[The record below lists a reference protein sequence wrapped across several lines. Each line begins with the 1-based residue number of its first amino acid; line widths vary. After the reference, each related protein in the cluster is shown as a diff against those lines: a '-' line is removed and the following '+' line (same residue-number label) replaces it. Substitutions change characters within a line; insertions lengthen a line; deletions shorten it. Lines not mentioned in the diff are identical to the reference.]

1 MKKLL
6 KNLLVVCVIATSAP
20 IFAQNYGADDYE
32 DEGML
37 LFKVRGA
44 YISTSA
50 EIKAASTKGAS
61 NPGDLVALGYSVD
74 AATTYFF
81 SDNFATE
88 LSLGW
93 GILKTKNTALQKAT
107 SAYGDGSYT
116 VTKRNNIQIIP
127 AAATLQYHIAPYG
140 GVRPYVGV
148 GYHGSYLYT
157 HSKLIKVKPAHGFV
171 LQAGVDLVA
180 KDDTF
185 VTFDIRKYFL
195 EPKITFKRR
204 LLYSSGGGDFS
215 TKAKMD
221 PLVVSFGIGF
231 KF

>member
-1 MKKLL
+1 MKKSI
-6 KNLLVVCVIATSAP
+6 KNLLAVGIIATSAP
-20 IFAQNYGADDYE
+20 LFAENFGANDYE

-44 YISTSA
+44 YINTSA
-50 EIKAASTKGAS
+50 EIKADSTQGGSK
-61 NPGDLVALGYSVD
+61 PGDLVALGYSID

-93 GILKTKNTALQKAT
+93 GVLKTKNTALQKAT

-140 GVRPYVGV
+140 GIRPYVGA

-171 LQAGVDLVA
+171 LQAGVDFVA

-185 VTFDIRKYFL
+185 VTLDIKKYFL
-195 EPKITFKRR
+195 EPKITFKKG
-204 LLYSSGGGDFS
+204 LLYSSGGSDFT

-221 PLVVSFGIGF
+221 PLVVAFGLGF